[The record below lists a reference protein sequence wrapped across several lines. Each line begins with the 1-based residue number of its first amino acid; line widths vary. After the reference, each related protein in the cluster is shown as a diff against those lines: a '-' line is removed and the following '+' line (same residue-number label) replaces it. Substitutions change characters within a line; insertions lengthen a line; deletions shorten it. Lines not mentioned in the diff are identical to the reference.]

1 MRLQDGPDV
10 GPRSLDM
17 DGPSGHAGDLR
28 AAHVKPSGAVSERG
42 ATFTQS
48 KPTSV
53 RAHLRMDRRSVA
65 LTAVGFRTG
74 FEGTL
79 SDGLARV

>member
-17 DGPSGHAGDLR
+17 DGPTDHTSDVS

-74 FEGTL
+74 FEGTP